1 MQLLKVTNDGALHF
15 QLSDGR
21 IGASYSSGYVRV
33 STKSS
38 NNSRMYQI
46 NKKISYVPQSNS
58 KYTYYQRVLIPS
70 QKDRLAHL
78 IKFNAKNCNAK
89 ISVPKVINGAD
100 VKKEFKALFP
110 MEVKVT
116 QAMLDNA
123 VPSDIYSCAGAKAL
137 NKGLGK
143 VGRSLLAARVSW
155 GDCSGAQTLKG
166 DESIT
171 VIAVKSKQKQIS
183 MMEMTR
189 PTTITLIAR

>member
-21 IGASYSSGYVRV
+21 IGASYPSGYVRV
-33 STKSS
+33 STKLS

-46 NKKISYVPQSNS
+46 NKKTSYVPKNS
-58 KYTYYQRVLIPS
+58 KYTYYQRELIPLLE
-70 QKDRLAHL
+70 DRLAHL
-78 IKFNAKNCNAK
+78 IKFNAKNCNAE
-89 ISVPKVINGAD
+89 ISVLKVIYGAD

-143 VGRSLLAARVSW
+143 AGRSLLVARVSW
-155 GDCSGAQTLKG
+155 GDCSGAQTLKNG
-166 DESIT
+166 ESIN
-171 VIAVKSKQKQIS
+171 VIAVNGNEAVS
-183 MMEMTR
+183 MMEMIT
-189 PTTITLIAR
+189 PTTITLKAV